1 MRDEYR
7 PVREMRAN
15 VMLGMNFG
23 KRSERFGTVADAFSR
38 DSAYWGERQDWYVVA
53 ACHRDSASIDRSNFA
68 VLLEQLGGDGDGV
81 AVEEASHWAV
91 GWVKYLLVK
100 PSNWQ
105 GLRRAI
111 YAHSAVYDYPIL
123 DESHFSDLEYNEAWE
138 WAERELG
145 EYPNWQDA
153 FSRATENTGYGDD
166 EAGRAIEEAR
176 KELEELQPLW
186 ESHASCPIDPA
197 QLKLWAGVSDRL

>member
-1 MRDEYR
+1 MEIY
-7 PVREMRAN
+7 
-15 VMLGMNFG
+15 
-23 KRSERFGTVADAFSR
+23 
-38 DSAYWGERQDWYVVA
+38 
-53 ACHRDSASIDRSNFA
+53 A
-68 VLLEQLGGDGDGV
+68 VLLEQLGGECDGV

-145 EYPNWQDA
+145 EYPNLQDT
-153 FSRATENTGYGDD
+153 FSRATENRGYSDD
-166 EAGRAIEEAR
+166 EAAQAIEEAR
-176 KELEELQPLW
+176 KELEER
-186 ESHASCPIDPA
+186 EGEAA
-197 QLKLWAGVSDRL
+197 